1 MNLLQHA
8 KIIIFKILRMVWM
21 LIFTVSES
29 DTRLPVGAGNDG
41 ESQTADPG
49 TVPEVIPDL
58 IGNLNRTRYIN
69 K

>member
-1 MNLLQHA
+1 
-8 KIIIFKILRMVWM
+8 MVWM

-29 DTRLPVGAGNDG
+29 DSRLPVGAGNDG